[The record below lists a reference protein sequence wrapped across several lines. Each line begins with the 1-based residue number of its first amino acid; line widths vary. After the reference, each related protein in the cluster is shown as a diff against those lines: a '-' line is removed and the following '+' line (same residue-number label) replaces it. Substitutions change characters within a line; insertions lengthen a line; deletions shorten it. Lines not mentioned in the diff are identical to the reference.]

1 MGFRRIRNI
10 TIISLLIIGEVVLGE
25 EIIKVELISKSSY
38 LKELAEE
45 AVKILFGALPS
56 IGLAFY
62 AAGKERKKREEFEK
76 EALKEKERLLNS
88 EWYNSLILEKV
99 LEGIRDYY
107 VYIDKQLN
115 EIELLEDENE
125 KKERILNFTS
135 ITRAE
140 REKIRSYIS
149 YIKLFNKELYGKC
162 QGEILNS
169 IDINS
174 SEESGIEQKKRKNI
188 KARDEI
194 FKLLYEYTFEIRK
207 K

>member
-38 LKELAEE
+38 VMELVKE
-45 AVKILFGALPS
+45 AVKILAGAVPS

-62 AAGKERKKREEFEK
+62 AARKERKKREEFEK
-76 EALKEKERLLNS
+76 ESLKEKERLLNS

-107 VYIDKQLN
+107 VYIDRQLN

-169 IDINS
+169 VDINS
-174 SEESGIEQKKRKNI
+174 SEESDIEQKKRRNR

-194 FKLLYEYTFEIRK
+194 FKLLYEYTFELGK
-207 K
+207 N